1 MQITYLNI
9 EDIKPYKN
17 NPRKNKEAIDYVVNS
32 IKEFGFKV
40 PITIDENNVII
51 TGHTRYEASKRLGLK
66 QVPCIIVKDL
76 NEEQIRAYRLADNKV
91 AEMTT
96 WDFQKLE
103 EEISDI
109 KRDIISDMFRK
120 DLSPV
125 SQASQIPPVPTT
137 PKSSKFKISFN
148 NLINSYK
155 KEKKQPKDKEKDK
168 EKEKE
173 KDKDNKK
180 KAKSTK
186 SAKSN

>member
-109 KRDIISDMFRK
+109 KNINLNMYGFDDTIE
-120 DLSPV
+120 
-125 SQASQIPPVPTT
+125 
-137 PKSSKFKISFN
+137 SFN
-148 NLINSYK
+148 WDDIEELVEENYEQPEQKMCECPYCHHIDAKMRFK
-155 KEKKQPKDKEKDK
+155 KV
-168 EKEKE
+168 
-173 KDKDNKK
+173 
-180 KAKSTK
+180 
-186 SAKSN
+186 